1 MMLKRPHQHP
11 AYLLRLWPV
20 HSQEQ
25 TIWRAS
31 LENAHTGE
39 VLGFATLAQ
48 LTAFLEA
55 QTTALVEGQT
65 TPMRNLPGRSETAGS
80 LEAR

>member
-1 MMLKRPHQHP
+1 MMLKRLHQHP

-20 HSQEQ
+20 RNQER

-39 VLGFATLAQ
+39 LLGFATLEQ

-65 TPMRNLPGRSETAGS
+65 TPIRNIPGSRESSGG